1 MRHIYVAFFILVHI
15 GTSSAQTPA
24 GLCPSFD
31 GTDSSFTKCFGRDVQ
46 FAGIRNP
53 GAMFEQRVSGTSDDT
68 FIKIATTKGQ
78 GLDIG
83 IRSTTPIKCKSKM
96 KIRGKVS
103 GRCDGGNPH
112 VRAPNAICKF
122 WIENAFV
129 TCLD

>member
-53 GAMFEQRVSGTSDDT
+53 GAIVRATSIGHVRRYIHQNSDDERT
-68 FIKIATTKGQ
+68 RTRHRHSFYHP
-78 GLDIG
+78 D
-83 IRSTTPIKCKSKM
+83 KM
-96 KIRGKVS
+96 QIEDENS
-103 GRCDGGNPH
+103 G
-112 VRAPNAICKF
+112 
-122 WIENAFV
+122 
-129 TCLD
+129 